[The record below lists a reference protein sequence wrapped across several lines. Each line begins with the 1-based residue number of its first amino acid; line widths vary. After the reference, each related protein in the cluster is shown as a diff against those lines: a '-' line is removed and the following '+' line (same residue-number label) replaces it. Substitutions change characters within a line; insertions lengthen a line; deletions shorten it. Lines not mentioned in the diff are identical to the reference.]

1 MSDERSTERMVGRL
15 AGDLAPVRPIAPLH
29 RQALAVA
36 AAWAATAL
44 AATLLFGAAHP
55 LAVIARGP
63 VSASF
68 LWLLGLLAPAALV
81 LGLASRIPG
90 RERAAWI
97 AAGLGAAALLGLGC
111 VALAL
116 GGGAFATPF
125 GECER
130 CALRS
135 VALALPAGLVA
146 GLLARRGAP
155 WRPGLA
161 GAAIALG
168 AAAAGGFLVHL
179 GCPRTDAS
187 HWLQGHALAPIGVG
201 AALGLAVGYTGRMPR
216 FFGGS
221 GSSGRAR

>member
-1 MSDERSTERMVGRL
+1 MSDERSTERLVGRL

-29 RQALAVA
+29 RQALAVF
-36 AAWAATAL
+36 AAWAATTL
-44 AATLLFGAAHP
+44 GATLLFGPAHP
-55 LAVIARGP
+55 LDVIARGA

-68 LWLLGLLAPAALV
+68 VGLLGLLAPASLA

-90 RERAAWI
+90 RERVGWLAA
-97 AAGLGAAALLGLGC
+97 AVGAAALLGLGC

-116 GGGAFATPF
+116 GDAAFATPF
-125 GECER
+125 AQCER

-135 VALALPAGLVA
+135 VVLAVPAGLVA
-146 GLLARRGAP
+146 GLFARRGAP

-161 GAAIALG
+161 GAAVALG

-187 HWLQGHALAPIGVG
+187 HWLVGHALAPL
-201 AALGLAVGYTGRMPR
+201 AAAAVLGLTVGTI
-216 FFGGS
+216 
-221 GSSGRAR
+221 ARWRTP